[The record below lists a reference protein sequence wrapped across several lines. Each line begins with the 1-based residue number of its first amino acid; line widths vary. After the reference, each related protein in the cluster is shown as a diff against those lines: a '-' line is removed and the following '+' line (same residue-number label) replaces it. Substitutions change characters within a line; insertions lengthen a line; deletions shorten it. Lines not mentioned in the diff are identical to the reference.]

1 MGTRKAN
8 PHKSA
13 ERQASRIGKFIEHLF
28 WQRGM
33 SQLQFSKEVD
43 IPQSTISNWIC
54 CGSVPSVKYLIV
66 IADYFD
72 VSLDYLFGQG

>member
-13 ERQASRIGKFIEHLF
+13 ECQASRIGKFIEHLF

-54 CGSVPSVKYLIV
+54 RGLYPLSNILLS
-66 IADYFD
+66 
-72 VSLDYLFGQG
+72 